1 MGRIVIFG
9 VLLCFSLVSV
19 AQNRL
24 RLVAAENIYAQVASE
39 IGGQYLE
46 TTSILNNPN
55 QDPHLFTASPSMVR
69 NIVHADIIVYN
80 GLGYDA
86 WMLSLLNTKRI
97 QQTVLIVADL
107 VNKHPGDNPHIW
119 YAPNTL
125 FIYAQKLTNILM
137 RKDPTHKKYYQA
149 RLAQFSQDY
158 QTFLTQ
164 IKNLKNHCAGIHVL
178 ATEPFFE
185 YMAQALDMRM
195 YAQAFQ
201 ISIMNGVE
209 PSLKQ
214 IMEFES
220 AINQHEI
227 KLLFY
232 NQQVSNPLAHRM
244 VRLAKEKGIFVIGLT
259 ELPPNN
265 IPYLTWMQTQL
276 NQVQQAL
283 HEQSH

>member
-1 MGRIVIFG
+1 VGRIFIFS
-9 VLLCFSLVSV
+9 VLLFLSLVSV

-24 RLVAAENIYAQVASE
+24 KLVAAENVYAQIASE

-46 TTSILNNPN
+46 ITSILNNPN
-55 QDPHLFTASPSMVR
+55 QDPHLFTASPSVVR
-69 NIVHADIIVYN
+69 NIAHADIIVYN

-86 WMLSLLNTKRI
+86 WMLSLLNAKRKQI
-97 QQTVLIVADL
+97 VLIVADL
-107 VNKHPGDNPHIW
+107 VDKHPGDNPHIW

-125 FIYAQKLTNILM
+125 IIYAQKLTDILIQ
-137 RKDPTHKKYYQA
+137 KDPVHKKYYQA

-164 IKNLKNHCAGIHVL
+164 VNDLKNHYAGVHVL

-232 NQQVSNPLAHRM
+232 NQQVSNPLTHRM

-265 IPYLTWMQTQL
+265 IAYLTWMQAQL